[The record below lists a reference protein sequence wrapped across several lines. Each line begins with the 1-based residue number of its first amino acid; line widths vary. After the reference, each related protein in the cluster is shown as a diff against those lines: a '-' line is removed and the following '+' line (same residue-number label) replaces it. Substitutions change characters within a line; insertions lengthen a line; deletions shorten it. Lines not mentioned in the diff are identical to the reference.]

1 MLPGMLHGPWELRL
15 QQRQVEEKKNRGK
28 GRMREQ
34 ICNSTLVLRA
44 LTIIDKCNVRAR
56 PGTG

>member
-1 MLPGMLHGPWELRL
+1 MLHGPWELRL